1 MKIGSSAS
9 AAASLCLM
17 FNTAETAMPHP
28 TPRVRQ
34 GPVSRSM
41 EWTPSKYMYSLLYK
55 YFTSELKSF
64 LPTNDVLLDFGSS
77 LGHPLTWCPWA
88 CVIHCD
94 QAFEPNEIFL
104 GLINFLTMS
113 DYPKSS
119 EINNGVDIPGCVGPI
134 MSIIGS
140 QMRCEIKLLT
150 DGFQDRTYTM
160 MMIRGQ
166 PWITSKKQT

>member
-1 MKIGSSAS
+1 
-9 AAASLCLM
+9 M
-17 FNTAETAMPHP
+17 FNTAVTAMPQP
-28 TPRVRQ
+28 TPKVRRRPCLGQ
-34 GPVSRSM
+34 WSGDHRS
-41 EWTPSKYMYSLLYK
+41 T
-55 YFTSELKSF
+55 FTSELKSF
-64 LPTNDVLLDFGSS
+64 LPTNDVLLDFGPS
-77 LGHPLTWCPWA
+77 LGHPLTWCPWV
-88 CVIHCD
+88 CVIPVQCD